1 MTEMEANNQESKKP
15 LEEFKEQLE
24 KALQDFQIA
33 GLSEAQLAQL
43 AGHYA
48 KMLEWNR
55 HTNLTR
61 ITEPE
66 AAARFHYAE
75 SIFGAAFVGEAQHLL
90 DIGSGAGFPALP
102 LAVASP
108 QAQVTAL
115 EANQKKSHFLSEVK
129 AALQLANLQVA
140 RARVEDFDL
149 RPYDVLT
156 SRALDRAESV
166 LPKVLKRMHTGQ
178 RLMLYCSHELVE
190 RLRKKVS
197 PAFAIQTHAI
207 PLAESRIIAILARL

>member
-1 MTEMEANNQESKKP
+1 MTEMEANNQESKKL
-15 LEEFKEQLE
+15 LEEFIAQLE
-24 KALQDFQIA
+24 RALRDFQIA
-33 GLSEAQLAQL
+33 ALREEQTRQL

-61 ITEPE
+61 ITEPL

-75 SIFGAAFVGEAQHLL
+75 SIFGATFVGEARNLL

-102 LAVASP
+102 LAVAIP
-108 QAQVTAL
+108 YAEVTAL
-115 EANQKKSHFLSEVK
+115 EANQKKSLFLSEVK
-129 AALQLANLQVA
+129 AALPIANLNVA

-149 RPYDVLT
+149 RPYELLT

-166 LPKVLKRMHTGQ
+166 LPKILKRMHTGQ
-178 RLMLYCSHELVE
+178 RLLLYCAPEMVR
-190 RLRKKVS
+190 RLEKKVS
-197 PAFAIQTHAI
+197 TNFDIQTHAV
-207 PLAESRIIAILARL
+207 PLAESRIIAIYARL